1 MSGTIVVTGYMKFDP
16 AKHDEAAAA
25 SVELMKATRAEEGN
39 EGYTFSADLEEP
51 GLFHISEQWASA
63 EALDAHM
70 ATPHMATFM
79 GAVGG
84 LGISG
89 GSVVRWDGATPS
101 KIM

>member
-1 MSGTIVVTGYMKFDP
+1 MKFDP

-25 SVELMKATRAEEGN
+25 AVEVMKATRAEEGN

-51 GLFHISEQWASA
+51 GLFHISERWTSN

-70 ATPHMATFM
+70 TTPHMATFM
-79 GAVGG
+79 GAMGG

-89 GSVVRWDGATPS
+89 GEVVKWEGATPT